1 MSQQPLPERE
11 IMPQANTD
19 TGERVGALRQLY
31 NRALVSWY
39 LFWDRRVGF
48 LPKLIPLAALV
59 YLLSP
64 VDLIPEGAALLTG
77 PLAPI
82 VAPLLA
88 LDDVGLLIWSFALF
102 QQAAPPDI
110 VQEHVRRLS
119 ARMAARAGDP
129 GDDVIEGEVVEPGSG
144 G

>member
-1 MSQQPLPERE
+1 MSQ
-11 IMPQANTD
+11 ADASTH
-19 TGERVGALRQLY
+19 ERVGALRQLY

-77 PLAPI
+77 PLAPV

-88 LDDVGLLIWSFALF
+88 LDDVALLLWSFALF

-110 VQEHVRRLS
+110 VQEHLRRLS
-119 ARMAARAGDP
+119 ARMAARAGEP
-129 GDDVIEGEVVEPGSG
+129 GDDVIDGEVVERGSG